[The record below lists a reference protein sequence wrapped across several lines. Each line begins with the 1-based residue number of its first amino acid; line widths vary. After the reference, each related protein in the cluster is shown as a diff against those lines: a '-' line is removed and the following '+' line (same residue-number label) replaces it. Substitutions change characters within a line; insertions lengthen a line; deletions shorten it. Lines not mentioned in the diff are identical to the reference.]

1 MKKTAAL
8 FNKWKSDL
16 LHVMYPNFCLI
27 CDVET
32 AHSPSAVCAVCENDL
47 QYTYYEDYTEP
58 TLLDQL
64 FWGRVPLHQTY
75 AMLQFESG
83 NSTQPILHALKY
95 KDRPDVARYFGE
107 RLGERVK
114 QQPKFSDLEALIP
127 VPLHPNKE
135 FLRGYNQS
143 QLLAEGIAAEL
154 TIPVRSDLLRRVV
167 FTESQTKKGKQSRW
181 ENMQDRF
188 ESQVKG
194 VSELKHVAVVDDVVT
209 TGSTLET
216 CVRRLQET
224 LPNAKI
230 SVISLAVAR

>member
-1 MKKTAAL
+1 
-8 FNKWKSDL
+8 
-16 LHVMYPNFCLI
+16 
-27 CDVET
+27 
-32 AHSPSAVCAVCENDL
+32 
-47 QYTYYEDYTEP
+47 
-58 TLLDQL
+58 
-64 FWGRVPLHQTY
+64 LHQTY
-75 AMLQFESG
+75 ALLQFEKE
-83 NSTQPILHALKY
+83 NSTQSILHALKY

-114 QQPKFSDLEALIP
+114 QQAKFNDLEALIP

-154 TIPVRSDLLRRVV
+154 TIPVRSDLLKRVV

-194 VSELKHVAVVDDVVT
+194 ASELKHVAIVDDVVT

>member
-8 FNKWKSDL
+8 FNTFKSDL

-32 AHSPSAVCAVCENDL
+32 AHSPSAVCPVCENDL
-47 QYTYYEDYTEP
+47 QYTHYEDYSEP
-58 TLLDQL
+58 TVLDQL
-64 FWGRVPLHQTY
+64 FWGRVPIHQTY
-75 AMLQFESG
+75 AMLQFEKE
-83 NSTQPILHALKY
+83 NTTQAILHALKY

-107 RLGERVK
+107 RLGEKIK
-114 QQPKFSDLEALIP
+114 QQSRFADLEALIP

-143 QLLAEGIAAEL
+143 RLLSEGIALAL
-154 TIPVRSDLLRRVV
+154 NIPIRSDLLKRIV
-167 FTESQTKKGKQSRW
+167 FTESQTKKGKELRW

-188 ESQVKG
+188 ESQAKG
-194 VSELKHVAVVDDVVT
+194 TVELKHVAVVDDVVT

-224 LPNAKI
+224 LPDAKI
-230 SVISLAVAR
+230 SVISLAMAK